1 MMKLK
6 KKYGKVKFVLL
17 NILCFALVLV
27 LSLSLMLSLNLRM
40 MVQEEQIPIAAQ
52 DMPLESIPIDG
63 STMAEYVHRHFV
75 QDDRVSVESVEKVM
89 KEGTFADFAAE
100 LTERYNTYLR
110 DGGEFPSVS
119 ADEFVKLIEENQD
132 LILQETGL
140 RFLEPDKQKLRES
153 MSDMVE
159 EWNAA
164 AADTMHKGVKAFA
177 VKAVLSI
184 WLPIVLGVLLL
195 ALLVWMIVIHVRS
208 AAPVSKAFKTYGVA
222 VFIPSVLMTALS
234 ILSDIIVA
242 VKLPAFGKWDNFL
255 YDGAGIFVCG
265 ILAAI
270 VLFGISALLGLFRKK
285 AKKEDE
291 KSDEQEEIYDGFFG
305 EQKPTEPEKTTEE
318 PEAQPKEEPEAQPE
332 EEPEEQ
338 AQRRFCRNCGQPLV
352 NPDAKFCYKCGNVQE
367 HVSGEES

>member
-1 MMKLK
+1 MMKNK
-6 KKYGKVKFVLL
+6 KKYGKPKFVLL
-17 NILCFALVLV
+17 TILCFVLTMV
-27 LSLSLMLSLNLRM
+27 LSLALMVSLNLRT
-40 MVQEEQIPIAAQ
+40 MVQEESLPTAVGQVELARIPV
-52 DMPLESIPIDG
+52 DG
-63 STMAEYVHRHFV
+63 ATMAEYVHKYFI
-75 QDDRVSVESVEKVM
+75 QDERVSLESVEKVM
-89 KEGTFADFAAE
+89 KEGTFSEFTAE

-110 DGGEFPSVS
+110 EGGEFPTVS
-119 ADEFVKLIEENQD
+119 ADEFVRLIEENEE
-132 LILQETGL
+132 LILEETGL

-208 AAPVSKAFKTYGVA
+208 TVSAGKAFKTYGVA

-242 VKLPAFGKWDNFL
+242 VKLPVFGRADNFL
-255 YDGAGIFVCG
+255 YEAIGVYVLG
-265 ILAAI
+265 ILAAAVI
-270 VLFGISALLGLFRKK
+270 FGIGILCNLITSGRKK
-285 AKKEDE
+285 PQTAAASSEQ
-291 KSDEQEEIYDGFFG
+291 QEEIYDGFFG
-305 EQKPTEPEKTTEE
+305 EAKNTAAEE
-318 PEAQPKEEPEAQPE
+318 APQPVEEA
-332 EEPEEQ
+332 EEQ
-338 AQRRFCRNCGQPLV
+338 AQRKFCRNCGQPLV

-367 HVSGEES
+367 HVKTEE